1 MSKSVEIL
9 RQLVGMRPRER
20 REGEPSVQVYDYSTP
35 RLTESIKTAE
45 QAMCLP
51 TVYRCVDILSG
62 TVAMMPLKY
71 KRRASGELFKVY
83 EDSPT
88 SDMLCGM
95 ANEQQ
100 TFFDMM
106 GAVVA
111 QRLLKGNAYLL
122 PHWRAGEVYALT
134 LLDPDA
140 VFYDRKERLYRVNDY
155 YNGIVES
162 YKPSQIV
169 HIKNRSLDGGYSG
182 VSTIQ
187 YAARTLSLSATAD
200 SQTLDGLSSGNTQ
213 RGIVTGANVVQGLGA
228 VQDSFMTSVANRLS
242 RDFSSGK
249 AIVEVPGTVEFKP
262 LSITPADAQL
272 LETRKFSPY
281 DICRFFGVHP
291 DMVFVSGGSSNTY
304 QNHAT
309 SQLSFYQQT
318 LAPILRQI
326 STEMSCKLIP
336 YSLRRKYKLEYDLDD
351 VFVSDLKSRS
361 EYYAKAIGSGI
372 LTPNEVRIKEGREP
386 IAGGDTTFMSCN
398 VFRLDG
404 LGENAP
410 SAPEAPRSPRNN
422 DKTTNNNEP
431 DE

>member
-1 MSKSVEIL
+1 MSKSVELL

-20 REGEPSVQVYDYSTP
+20 REGEPTVQVYDYSTP

-71 KRRASGELFKVY
+71 KRRAEGELYKVF
-83 EDSPT
+83 EDSPL

-140 VFYDRKERLYRVNDY
+140 VFYDRKARLYRVNDY

-169 HIKNRSLDGGYSG
+169 HLKNRSLDGGYSG

-404 LGENAP
+404 LGKNAP

>member
-9 RQLVGMRPRER
+9 RQLVGMRPREK
-20 REGEPSVQVYDYSTP
+20 RESDPTVQVCDYSTP
-35 RLTESIKTAE
+35 RLAERIQTAE
-45 QAMCLP
+45 QAMSLP

-71 KRRASGELFKVY
+71 KRRTSGELFKVF

-88 SDMLCGM
+88 SEMLSGM
-95 ANEQQ
+95 ANDQQ
-100 TFFDMM
+100 TFFDLM

-111 QRLLKGNAYLL
+111 QRLLLGNAYLL

-134 LLDPDA
+134 LLDA
-140 VFYDRKERLYRVNDY
+140 GTVTYDRKKRIYRVNDY
-155 YNGIVES
+155 NNGIVGDF
-162 YKPSQIV
+162 KPNKIV
-169 HIKNRSLDGGYSG
+169 HIKNRSLDGGYTG

-228 VQDSFMTSVANRLS
+228 VQDSYMENVANRLS
-242 RDFSSGK
+242 HDFSSGK

-291 DMVFVSGGSSNTY
+291 DMVFVSGSGGNTY

-326 STEMSCKLIP
+326 STEMSCKLIDP
-336 YSLRRKYKLEYDLDD
+336 FVKRNYKLAYDLDD
-351 VFVSDLKSRS
+351 VFVSDLKNRS
-361 EYYAKAIGSGI
+361 EYYAKAVGSGI

-386 IAGGDTTFMSCN
+386 LDGGDTAFMTCT

-404 LGENAP
+404 AGDSAP
-410 SAPEAPRSPRNN
+410 SAPNAPRSPRDN
-422 DKTTNNNEP
+422 DKTTDS
-431 DE
+431 DETDE

>member
-1 MSKSVEIL
+1 MSKSVEML
-9 RQLVGMRPRER
+9 RQLVGMRPREER
-20 REGEPSVQVYDYSTP
+20 GNDPTVQVYDYSTP
-35 RLTESIKTAE
+35 RLAERIQTAE
-45 QAMCLP
+45 QAMSLP

-62 TVAMMPLKY
+62 TVAMMPLRY
-71 KRRASGELFKVY
+71 KRRASGELFKVF
-83 EDSPT
+83 ENSPT

-95 ANEQQ
+95 ANDQQ
-100 TFFDMM
+100 TFFDLM

-111 QRLLKGNAYLL
+111 QRLLLGNAYLL

-134 LLDPDA
+134 LLDA
-140 VFYDRKERLYRVNDY
+140 GSVMYDRTERVYRVNDY
-155 YNGIVES
+155 NNGIVAS

-169 HIKNRSLDGGYSG
+169 HIKNRSLDGGYTG

-228 VQDSFMTSVANRLS
+228 VQDSFMENVANRLS
-242 RDFSSGK
+242 KDFSSGK

-291 DMVFVSGGSSNTY
+291 EMVFVSGGNTSTY
-304 QNHAT
+304 KNNST

-336 YSLRRKYKLEYDLDD
+336 YPLRRKYKLEYDLDD
-351 VFVSDLKSRS
+351 VFVSDLKSRG
-361 EYYAKAIGSGI
+361 EYYERAIGSGI

-386 IAGGDTTFMSCN
+386 IEGGDVTFMSCN

-404 LGENAP
+404 LGGKAP
-410 SAPEAPRSPRNN
+410 SEPTPPRSPRTN
-422 DKTTNNNEP
+422 DKTTSNNEQ
-431 DE
+431 DK

>member
-1 MSKSVEIL
+1 MSKTVEIL
-9 RQLVGMRPRER
+9 RQMVGLAPKS
-20 REGEPSVQVYDYSTP
+20 GNDPTVQVYDYSTP
-35 RLTESIKTAE
+35 RLAERIQTAE

-62 TVAMMPLKY
+62 TVAMMPLKL
-71 KRRASGELFKVY
+71 KRRASGELFKVF
-83 EDSPT
+83 EDSPL
-88 SDMLCGM
+88 SDMLNGM

-100 TFFDMM
+100 TFFDLM

-122 PHWRAGEVYALT
+122 PHWRASEVYALT

-140 VFYDRKERLYRVNDY
+140 VFYDRTERVYRVNDY
-155 YNGIVES
+155 LNGIVAD

-169 HIKNRSLDGGYSG
+169 HIKNRSLDGGYTG

-228 VQDSFMTSVANRLS
+228 VQDSFMENVANRLS
-242 RDFSSGK
+242 KDFSSGK

-291 DMVFVSGGSSNTY
+291 EMVFVSGGNTSTY
-304 QNHAT
+304 KNNST

-336 YSLRRKYKLEYDLDD
+336 ASLKRKYKLEYDLDD
-351 VFVSDLKSRS
+351 VFVSDLKSRG
-361 EYYAKAIGSGI
+361 EYYERAIGSGI

-386 IAGGDTTFMSCN
+386 IAGGDVTFMSCN

-404 LGENAP
+404 TGGGDAP
-410 SAPEAPRSPRNN
+410 NEPKAPRSPRTN
-422 DKTTNNNEP
+422 DKTTSNNEP

>member
-1 MSKSVEIL
+1 MSKTVEIL
-9 RQLVGMRPRER
+9 RQMVGLAPNS
-20 REGEPSVQVYDYSTP
+20 GSEPSVQVYDYSTP
-35 RLTESIKTAE
+35 RLAERIQTAE

-71 KRRASGELFKVY
+71 KRRAKGDLYKVF

-88 SDMLCGM
+88 SDMLNGM

-100 TFFDMM
+100 TFFDLM

-111 QRLLKGNAYLL
+111 QRLLLGNAYLL

-134 LLDPDA
+134 LLDA
-140 VFYDRKERLYRVNDY
+140 NTVTYDRTECIYRVNDY
-155 YNGIVES
+155 LNGIVAD

-169 HIKNRSLDGGYSG
+169 HIKNRSLDGGYTG

-228 VQDSFMTSVANRLS
+228 VQDSFMENVANRLS
-242 RDFSSGK
+242 KDFSSGK

-291 DMVFVSGGSSNTY
+291 EMVFVSGGNTSTY
-304 QNHAT
+304 KNNST

-336 YSLRRKYKLEYDLDD
+336 ASLRRKYKLEYDLDD
-351 VFVSDLKSRS
+351 VFVSDLKSRG
-361 EYYAKAIGSGI
+361 EYYERAIGSGI

-386 IAGGDTTFMSCN
+386 IAGGDVTFMSCN

-404 LGENAP
+404 TGGGKAP
-410 SAPEAPRSPRNN
+410 NEPKAPRSPRTK
-422 DKTTNNNEP
+422 DKTTSNNEP

>member
-1 MSKSVEIL
+1 MSKTVKML
-9 RQLVGMRPRER
+9 RQMVGLTPKS
-20 REGEPSVQVYDYSTP
+20 GNDPTVQVYDYSTP
-35 RLTESIKTAE
+35 RLAERIQTAE
-45 QAMCLP
+45 QAMSLP

-62 TVAMMPLKY
+62 TVAMMPLKL
-71 KRRASGELFKVY
+71 KRRASGELFKVF
-83 EDSPT
+83 EDSPLA
-88 SDMLCGM
+88 DMLSGM
-95 ANEQQ
+95 ANDQQ
-100 TFFDMM
+100 TFFDLM

-134 LLDPDA
+134 LLEPDA
-140 VFYDRKERLYRVNDY
+140 VFYDRKERVYRVNDY
-155 YNGIVES
+155 NNGVVGN

-169 HIKNRSLDGGYSG
+169 HIKNRSLDGGYTG

-228 VQDSFMTSVANRLS
+228 VQDSFMENVANRLS
-242 RDFSSGK
+242 HDFSSGK

-291 DMVFVSGGSSNTY
+291 DMVFVSGGNTSTY
-304 QNHAT
+304 KNNST

-336 YSLRRKYKLEYDLDD
+336 ASLRRKYKLEYDLDD

-404 LGENAP
+404 LGSNGP
-410 SAPEAPRSPRNN
+410 SAPDSPRSPRTN
-422 DKTTNNNEP
+422 DKTTSS
-431 DE
+431 DETEE

>member
-20 REGEPSVQVYDYSTP
+20 REGEPTVQVYDYSTP

-71 KRRASGELFKVY
+71 KRRAEGELYKVF
-83 EDSPT
+83 EDSPL

-155 YNGIVES
+155 YNGIVAS

-169 HIKNRSLDGGYSG
+169 HIKNRSLDGGYTG

-404 LGENAP
+404 LGKNAP

>member
-20 REGEPSVQVYDYSTP
+20 REGDQTVQVYDYSTP

-140 VFYDRKERLYRVNDY
+140 VFYDRKARLYRVNDY

-187 YAARTLSLSATAD
+187 YAVRTLSLSATAD
-200 SQTLDGLSSGNTQ
+200 SQTLEGLSSGNTQ

-404 LGENAP
+404 LGKNAP

>member
-1 MSKSVEIL
+1 MSRTVAKL
-9 RQLVGMRPRER
+9 RELVGMMPS
-20 REGEPSVQVYDYSTP
+20 GTPNSEPSVQVYDYSTP
-35 RLTESIKTAE
+35 RLAERIQTAE

-62 TVAMMPLKY
+62 TVAMMPLRY
-71 KRRASGELFKVY
+71 KRRASGELFKVF

-88 SDMLCGM
+88 SDMLSGM
-95 ANEQQ
+95 ANDQQ
-100 TFFDMM
+100 TFFDLM

-111 QRLLKGNAYLL
+111 QRLLLGNAYLL

-134 LLDPDA
+134 LLDA
-140 VFYDRKERLYRVNDY
+140 NTVTYDRTERIYRVNDY
-155 YNGIVES
+155 NNGIVTS

-169 HIKNRSLDGGYSG
+169 HIKNRSLDGGYTG

-228 VQDSFMTSVANRLS
+228 VQDSFMENVANRLS
-242 RDFSSGK
+242 HDFSSGK

-291 DMVFVSGGSSNTY
+291 DMVFVSGGNTSTY
-304 QNHAT
+304 KNNST

-336 YSLRRKYKLEYDLDD
+336 ASLRRKYKLEYDLDD
-351 VFVSDLKSRS
+351 VFVSDLKSRG
-361 EYYAKAIGSGI
+361 EYYERAIGSGI

-386 IAGGDTTFMSCN
+386 IEGGDVTFMSCN

-404 LGENAP
+404 AGSNAP
-410 SAPEAPRSPRNN
+410 SAPDAPRSPRNN
-422 DKTTNNNEP
+422 DKTTSNNEP

>member
-20 REGEPSVQVYDYSTP
+20 REGDPTVQVYDYSTP

-71 KRRASGELFKVY
+71 KRRAEGELYKVF

-95 ANEQQ
+95 ANDQQ

>member
-1 MSKSVEIL
+1 MSKSVEML
-9 RQLVGMRPRER
+9 RQLVGMRPREER
-20 REGEPSVQVYDYSTP
+20 GNDPTVQVYDYSTP
-35 RLTESIKTAE
+35 RLAERIQTAE
-45 QAMCLP
+45 QAMSLP

-62 TVAMMPLKY
+62 TVAMMPLKL
-71 KRRASGELFKVY
+71 KRRASGELFKVF
-83 EDSPT
+83 EDSPLA
-88 SDMLCGM
+88 DMLNGM
-95 ANEQQ
+95 ANDQQ
-100 TFFDMM
+100 TFFDLM

-111 QRLLKGNAYLL
+111 QRLLLGNAYLL

-140 VFYDRKERLYRVNDY
+140 VFYDRTERVYRVNDY
-155 YNGIVES
+155 LNGIVED

-169 HIKNRSLDGGYSG
+169 HIKNRSLDGGYTG

-228 VQDSFMTSVANRLS
+228 VQDSFMENVANRLS
-242 RDFSSGK
+242 KDFSSGK

-291 DMVFVSGGSSNTY
+291 DMVFVSGGNTSTY
-304 QNHAT
+304 KNNST

-336 YSLRRKYKLEYDLDD
+336 NSIKRNYKLEYDLDD
-351 VFVSDLKSRS
+351 VFVSDLKSRG
-361 EYYAKAIGSGI
+361 EYYSKAVASGI

-386 IAGGDTTFMSCN
+386 LEGGDTAFMTCN

-404 LGENAP
+404 VGDNAP
-410 SAPEAPRSPRNN
+410 SAPDAPRSPRNN
-422 DKTTNNNEP
+422 KTTSS
-431 DE
+431 DEQDK

>member
-1 MSKSVEIL
+1 
-9 RQLVGMRPRER
+9 
-20 REGEPSVQVYDYSTP
+20 
-35 RLTESIKTAE
+35 
-45 QAMCLP
+45 
-51 TVYRCVDILSG
+51 
-62 TVAMMPLKY
+62 
-71 KRRASGELFKVY
+71 
-83 EDSPT
+83 
-88 SDMLCGM
+88 
-95 ANEQQ
+95 
-100 TFFDMM
+100 M

-140 VFYDRKERLYRVNDY
+140 VFYDRTERIYRVNDY
-155 YNGIVES
+155 NNGIVGN
-162 YKPSQIV
+162 YKPSKIV
-169 HIKNRSLDGGYSG
+169 HIKNRSLDGGYTG

-228 VQDSFMTSVANRLS
+228 VQDSFMENVANRLS
-242 RDFSSGK
+242 KDFSSGK
-249 AIVEVPGTVEFKP
+249 AIVEVPGPVEFKP

-291 DMVFVSGGSSNTY
+291 EMVFVSGGNSSTY
-304 QNHAT
+304 QNNAT

-351 VFVSDLKSRS
+351 VFVSDLKSRG
-361 EYYAKAIGSGI
+361 EYYERAIGSGI

-386 IAGGDTTFMSCN
+386 IAGGDVTFMSCN

-404 LGENAP
+404 VGKNAP
-410 SAPEAPRSPRNN
+410 SAPNAPRSPRNN
-422 DKTTNNNEP
+422 DKTTSS
-431 DE
+431 DEQDK

>member
-1 MSKSVEIL
+1 MSRTVAKL
-9 RQLVGMRPRER
+9 RELVGMKPSGE
-20 REGEPSVQVYDYSTP
+20 REGDPTVQVYDYSTP
-35 RLTESIKTAE
+35 RLAERIQTAE

-62 TVAMMPLKY
+62 TVAMMPMRY
-71 KRRASGELFKVY
+71 KRRAKGDLYKVF

-95 ANEQQ
+95 ANDQQ
-100 TFFDMM
+100 TFFDLM

-140 VFYDRKERLYRVNDY
+140 VFYDRTERIYRVNDY
-155 YNGIVES
+155 NNGIVGN
-162 YKPSQIV
+162 YKPSKIV
-169 HIKNRSLDGGYSG
+169 HIKNRSLDGGYTG

-228 VQDSFMTSVANRLS
+228 VQDSFMENVANRLS
-242 RDFSSGK
+242 KDFSSGK

-291 DMVFVSGGSSNTY
+291 EMVFVSGGNSSTY
-304 QNHAT
+304 QNNAT

-351 VFVSDLKSRS
+351 VFVSDLKSRG
-361 EYYAKAIGSGI
+361 EYYERAIGSGI

-386 IAGGDTTFMSCN
+386 MAGGDVTFMSCN

-404 LGENAP
+404 AGSKAP
-410 SAPEAPRSPRNN
+410 SEPTPPRSPRNN
-422 DKTTNNNEP
+422 DKTTSS
-431 DE
+431 DEQDK

>member
-1 MSKSVEIL
+1 MSKTVEIL
-9 RQLVGMRPRER
+9 RQMVGLAPKS
-20 REGEPSVQVYDYSTP
+20 GNEPSVQVYDYSTP
-35 RLTESIKTAE
+35 RLAERIQTAE
-45 QAMCLP
+45 EAMCLP

-71 KRRASGELFKVY
+71 KRRAEGDLYKVF

-88 SDMLCGM
+88 SDMLSGM
-95 ANEQQ
+95 ANDQQ
-100 TFFDMM
+100 TFFDLM

-111 QRLLKGNAYLL
+111 QRLLLGNAYLL

-134 LLDPDA
+134 LLDA
-140 VFYDRKERLYRVNDY
+140 NTVTYDRTERVYRVNDY
-155 YNGIVES
+155 LNGIVAD

-169 HIKNRSLDGGYSG
+169 HIKNRSLDGGYTG

-228 VQDSFMTSVANRLS
+228 VQDSFMENVANRLS
-242 RDFSSGK
+242 KDFSSGK

-291 DMVFVSGGSSNTY
+291 EMVFVSGGNTSTY
-304 QNHAT
+304 KNNST

-336 YSLRRKYKLEYDLDD
+336 ASLRRKYKLEYDLDD
-351 VFVSDLKSRS
+351 VFVSDLKSRG
-361 EYYAKAIGSGI
+361 EYYERAIGSGI

-386 IAGGDTTFMSCN
+386 IAGGDVTFMSCN

-404 LGENAP
+404 TGGGDAP
-410 SAPEAPRSPRNN
+410 NEPKAPRSPRTK
-422 DKTTNNNEP
+422 DKTTSNNEP

>member
-1 MSKSVEIL
+1 MSKTVKML
-9 RQLVGMRPRER
+9 RQMVGLASNSGNDPT
-20 REGEPSVQVYDYSTP
+20 VQVYDYSTP
-35 RLTESIKTAE
+35 RLAERIQTAE

-62 TVAMMPLKY
+62 TVAMMPLKL
-71 KRRASGELFKVY
+71 KRRASGELFKVF
-83 EDSPT
+83 EDSPL
-88 SDMLCGM
+88 SDMLNGM

-100 TFFDMM
+100 TFFDLM

-111 QRLLKGNAYLL
+111 QRLLLGNAYLL

-134 LLDPDA
+134 LLDA
-140 VFYDRKERLYRVNDY
+140 GSVTYDRTERVYRVNDY
-155 YNGIVES
+155 NNGVVGNF
-162 YKPSQIV
+162 KPNNIV
-169 HIKNRSLDGGYSG
+169 HIKNRSLDGGYTG

-228 VQDSFMTSVANRLS
+228 VQDSFMENVANRLS
-242 RDFSSGK
+242 HDFSSGK

-291 DMVFVSGGSSNTY
+291 EMVFVSGGNTSTY
-304 QNHAT
+304 KNNST

-336 YSLRRKYKLEYDLDD
+336 NSIKRNYKLEYDLDD
-351 VFVSDLKSRS
+351 VFVSDLKSRG
-361 EYYAKAIGSGI
+361 EYYSKAVASGI

-386 IAGGDTTFMSCN
+386 LDGGDTAFMTCN

-404 LGENAP
+404 VGDNAP
-410 SAPEAPRSPRNN
+410 SAPESPRSPRTN
-422 DKTTNNNEP
+422 DKTTSS
-431 DE
+431 DETEE

>member
-1 MSKSVEIL
+1 MSKTVEIL
-9 RQLVGMRPRER
+9 RQMVGLTPKS
-20 REGEPSVQVYDYSTP
+20 GNDPTVQVYDYSTP

-45 QAMCLP
+45 EAMCLP

-71 KRRASGELFKVY
+71 KRRASGELFKVF
-83 EDSPT
+83 EDSPL
-88 SDMLCGM
+88 SDMLSGM
-95 ANEQQ
+95 ANDQQ

-134 LLDPDA
+134 LLEPDA
-140 VFYDRKERLYRVNDY
+140 VFYDRKARLYRVNDY

-169 HIKNRSLDGGYSG
+169 HIKNRSLDGGYTG

-228 VQDSFMTSVANRLS
+228 VQDSFMENVANRLS
-242 RDFSSGK
+242 HDFSSGK

-291 DMVFVSGGSSNTY
+291 DMVFVSGGNTSTY
-304 QNHAT
+304 KNNST

-336 YSLRRKYKLEYDLDD
+336 ASLRRKYKLEYDLDD

-404 LGENAP
+404 LGSNGP
-410 SAPEAPRSPRNN
+410 SAPDSPRSPRTN
-422 DKTTNNNEP
+422 DKTTSS
-431 DE
+431 DETEE

>member
-1 MSKSVEIL
+1 MSKTVKML
-9 RQLVGMRPRER
+9 RQMVGLAPNS
-20 REGEPSVQVYDYSTP
+20 GSEPSVQVYDYSTP
-35 RLTESIKTAE
+35 RLAERIQTAE
-45 QAMCLP
+45 QAMSLP

-62 TVAMMPLKY
+62 TVAMMPLKL
-71 KRRASGELFKVY
+71 KRRASGELFKVF

-88 SDMLCGM
+88 SDMLSGM

-100 TFFDMM
+100 TFFDLM

-111 QRLLKGNAYLL
+111 QRLLLGNAYLL

-134 LLDPDA
+134 LLDA
-140 VFYDRKERLYRVNDY
+140 GSVTYDRTERVYRVNDY
-155 YNGIVES
+155 NNGVVGNF
-162 YKPSQIV
+162 KPNKIV
-169 HIKNRSLDGGYSG
+169 HIKNRSLDGGYTG

-228 VQDSFMTSVANRLS
+228 VQDSFMENVANRLS
-242 RDFSSGK
+242 HDFSSGK

-291 DMVFVSGGSSNTY
+291 EMVFVSGGNTSTY
-304 QNHAT
+304 KNNST

-336 YSLRRKYKLEYDLDD
+336 NSIKRNYKLEYDLDD
-351 VFVSDLKSRS
+351 VFVSDLKSRG
-361 EYYAKAIGSGI
+361 EYYAKAVASGI

-386 IAGGDTTFMSCN
+386 LDGGDTAFMTCN

-404 LGENAP
+404 VGDSAP
-410 SAPEAPRSPRNN
+410 SAPESPRSPRTN
-422 DKTTNNNEP
+422 KTTSS
-431 DE
+431 DETEE

>member
-1 MSKSVEIL
+1 MSKSVEML
-9 RQLVGMRPRER
+9 RQLVGMKPREK
-20 REGEPSVQVYDYSTP
+20 RESDPSVQVYDYSTP
-35 RLTESIKTAE
+35 RLAERIQTAE

-62 TVAMMPLKY
+62 TVAMMPMRY
-71 KRRASGELFKVY
+71 KRRSKGDLYKVF

-88 SDMLCGM
+88 SDMLSGM

-100 TFFDMM
+100 TFFDLM

-111 QRLLKGNAYLL
+111 QRLLLGNAYLL

-134 LLDPDA
+134 LLDA
-140 VFYDRKERLYRVNDY
+140 GSVTYDRTERIYRVNDY
-155 YNGIVES
+155 NNGIVAS

-169 HIKNRSLDGGYSG
+169 HIKNRSLDGGYTG

-228 VQDSFMTSVANRLS
+228 VQDSFMESVANRLS

-291 DMVFVSGGSSNTY
+291 DMVFVSGGNSSTY
-304 QNHAT
+304 QNNAK

-336 YSLRRKYKLEYDLDD
+336 ASLRRKYKLEYDLDD
-351 VFVSDLKSRS
+351 VFVSDLKSRG
-361 EYYAKAIGSGI
+361 EYYERAIGSGI

-386 IAGGDTTFMSCN
+386 IAGGDVTFMSCN

-404 LGENAP
+404 AGSKAP
-410 SAPEAPRSPRNN
+410 SEPTPPRSPRNN
-422 DKTTNNNEP
+422 DKTTSNNEQ
-431 DE
+431 DK

>member
-20 REGEPSVQVYDYSTP
+20 REGDPSVQVYDYSTP

-71 KRRASGELFKVY
+71 KRRAEGDLYKVF
-83 EDSPT
+83 EDSPL

-155 YNGIVES
+155 YNGVVAS

-169 HIKNRSLDGGYSG
+169 RIKNRSLDGGYTG

-291 DMVFVSGGSSNTY
+291 DMVFVSGGSSNSH

>member
-9 RQLVGMRPRER
+9 RQLVGMKPREH
-20 REGEPSVQVYDYSTP
+20 REGDPSVQICDYSTP
-35 RLTESIKTAE
+35 RLAERIQTAE

-62 TVAMMPLKY
+62 TVAMMPMRY
-71 KRRASGELFKVY
+71 KRRSKGDLYKVF

-95 ANEQQ
+95 ANDQQ
-100 TFFDMM
+100 TFFDLM

-155 YNGIVES
+155 NNGVVAS

-169 HIKNRSLDGGYSG
+169 HIKNRSLDGGYTG

-228 VQDSFMTSVANRLS
+228 VQDSFMENVANRLS

-291 DMVFVSGGSSNTY
+291 DMVFVSGGNTSTY
-304 QNHAT
+304 KNNST

-351 VFVSDLKSRS
+351 VFVSDLKSRG
-361 EYYAKAIGSGI
+361 EYYERAIGSGI

-386 IAGGDTTFMSCN
+386 IAGGDVTFMSCN

-404 LGENAP
+404 VGKNAP
-410 SAPEAPRSPRNN
+410 SAPNAPRSPRNN
-422 DKTTNNNEP
+422 DKTTSS
-431 DE
+431 DEQDK

>member
-1 MSKSVEIL
+1 MVGLAPKS
-9 RQLVGMRPRER
+9 GN
-20 REGEPSVQVYDYSTP
+20 EPSVQVYDYSTP
-35 RLTESIKTAE
+35 RLAERIQTAE
-45 QAMCLP
+45 EAMCLP

-71 KRRASGELFKVY
+71 KRRAEGDLYKVF

-88 SDMLCGM
+88 SDMLSGM
-95 ANEQQ
+95 ANDQQ
-100 TFFDMM
+100 TFFDLM

-111 QRLLKGNAYLL
+111 QRLLLGNAYLL

-134 LLDPDA
+134 LLDA
-140 VFYDRKERLYRVNDY
+140 NTVTYDRTERVYRVNDY
-155 YNGIVES
+155 LNGIVAD

-169 HIKNRSLDGGYSG
+169 HIKNRSLDGGYTG

-228 VQDSFMTSVANRLS
+228 VQDSFMENVANRLS
-242 RDFSSGK
+242 KDFSSGK

-291 DMVFVSGGSSNTY
+291 EMVFVSGGNTSTY
-304 QNHAT
+304 KNNST

-336 YSLRRKYKLEYDLDD
+336 ASLRRKYKLEYDLDD
-351 VFVSDLKSRS
+351 VFVSDLKSRG
-361 EYYAKAIGSGI
+361 EYYERAIGSGI

-386 IAGGDTTFMSCN
+386 IAGGDVTFMSCN

-404 LGENAP
+404 TGGGDAP
-410 SAPEAPRSPRNN
+410 NEPKAPRSPRTK
-422 DKTTNNNEP
+422 DKTTSNNEP

>member
-1 MSKSVEIL
+1 MVGLSPKS
-9 RQLVGMRPRER
+9 GSNSDPT
-20 REGEPSVQVYDYSTP
+20 VQVYDYSTP
-35 RLTESIKTAE
+35 RLAERIQTAE

-71 KRRASGELFKVY
+71 KRRASGELFKVF

-88 SDMLCGM
+88 SDMLNGM

-100 TFFDMM
+100 TFFDLM

-111 QRLLKGNAYLL
+111 QRLLLGNAYLL

-134 LLDPDA
+134 LLDA
-140 VFYDRKERLYRVNDY
+140 GTVMYDRTERVYRVNDY
-155 YNGIVES
+155 NNGVVGNF
-162 YKPSQIV
+162 KPNKIV
-169 HIKNRSLDGGYSG
+169 HIKNRSLDGGYTG

-228 VQDSFMTSVANRLS
+228 VQDSFMENVANRLS
-242 RDFSSGK
+242 HDFSSGK

-291 DMVFVSGGSSNTY
+291 EMVFVSGGNTSTY
-304 QNHAT
+304 KNNST

-351 VFVSDLKSRS
+351 VFVSDLKSRG
-361 EYYAKAIGSGI
+361 EYYSKAVASGI

-386 IAGGDTTFMSCN
+386 LDGGDTAFMTCN

-404 LGENAP
+404 VGDSAP
-410 SAPEAPRSPRNN
+410 SAPESPRSPRTN
-422 DKTTNNNEP
+422 KTTNEDETNE
-431 DE
+431 

>member
-1 MSKSVEIL
+1 MSRTVAKL
-9 RQLVGMRPRER
+9 RQLVGMRPREQ
-20 REGEPSVQVYDYSTP
+20 RENEPSVQVYDYSTP
-35 RLTESIKTAE
+35 RLAERIQTAE

-62 TVAMMPLKY
+62 TVAMMPLRY
-71 KRRASGELFKVY
+71 KRRASGELFKVF

-88 SDMLCGM
+88 SDMLSGM
-95 ANEQQ
+95 ANDQQ

-106 GAVVA
+106 GAVVT
-111 QRLLKGNAYLL
+111 QRLLKGNAYIL

-140 VFYDRKERLYRVNDY
+140 VFYDRKERIYRVNDY
-155 YNGIVES
+155 NNGIVAS
-162 YKPSQIV
+162 YKPSEIV
-169 HIKNRSLDGGYSG
+169 HIKNRSLDGGYTG

-228 VQDSFMTSVANRLS
+228 VQDSFMENVANRLS

-291 DMVFVSGGSSNTY
+291 DMVFVSGGNSSTY
-304 QNHAT
+304 QNNAT

-336 YSLRRKYKLEYDLDD
+336 YSLRRNYKLEYDLDD
-351 VFVSDLKSRS
+351 VFVSDLKSRG
-361 EYYAKAIGSGI
+361 EYYSKAVASGI

-386 IAGGDTTFMSCN
+386 LEGGDTAFMTCN

-404 LGENAP
+404 VGDNAP
-410 SAPEAPRSPRNN
+410 SAPDAPRSPRNN
-422 DKTTNNNEP
+422 KTTSS
-431 DE
+431 DETDE

>member
-71 KRRASGELFKVY
+71 KRRAEGELYKVF
-83 EDSPT
+83 EDSPL

-122 PHWRAGEVYALT
+122 PHWRAGEVCALT

>member
-20 REGEPSVQVYDYSTP
+20 RESDPTVQVYDYSTP
-35 RLTESIKTAE
+35 RLAERIQTAE
-45 QAMCLP
+45 QAMSLP

-71 KRRASGELFKVY
+71 KRRASGELFKVF
-83 EDSPT
+83 EDSPLA
-88 SDMLCGM
+88 DMLNGM
-95 ANEQQ
+95 ANDQQ
-100 TFFDMM
+100 TFFDLM

-111 QRLLKGNAYLL
+111 QRLLLGNAYLL

-134 LLDPDA
+134 LLDA
-140 VFYDRKERLYRVNDY
+140 GSVMYDRTERVYRVYDY
-155 YNGIVES
+155 LNGIVGT
-162 YKPSQIV
+162 YKPSEIV
-169 HIKNRSLDGGYSG
+169 HIKNRSLDGGYTG

-228 VQDSFMTSVANRLS
+228 VQDSFMENVANRLS

-291 DMVFVSGGSSNTY
+291 DMVFVSGGNTSTY
-304 QNHAT
+304 KNNST

-336 YSLRRKYKLEYDLDD
+336 PSVRRDYKLEYDLDD
-351 VFVSDLKSRS
+351 VFVSDLKSRG
-361 EYYAKAIGSGI
+361 EYYAKAVASGI

-386 IAGGDTTFMSCN
+386 LEGGDTAFMTCN

-404 LGENAP
+404 VGDNAP
-410 SAPEAPRSPRNN
+410 SAPNAPRSPRNN
-422 DKTTNNNEP
+422 DKTDS
-431 DE
+431 DESEE

>member
-1 MSKSVEIL
+1 MVGLAPKS
-9 RQLVGMRPRER
+9 GNDPT
-20 REGEPSVQVYDYSTP
+20 VQVYDYSTP
-35 RLTESIKTAE
+35 RLAERIQTAE

-62 TVAMMPLKY
+62 TVAMMPLKL
-71 KRRASGELFKVY
+71 KRRASGELFKVF
-83 EDSPT
+83 EDSPL
-88 SDMLCGM
+88 SDMLNGM

-100 TFFDMM
+100 TFFDLM

-122 PHWRAGEVYALT
+122 PHWRASEVYALT

-140 VFYDRKERLYRVNDY
+140 VFYDRTERVYRVNDY
-155 YNGIVES
+155 LNGIVAD

-169 HIKNRSLDGGYSG
+169 HIKNRSLDGGYTG

-228 VQDSFMTSVANRLS
+228 VQDSFMENVANRLS
-242 RDFSSGK
+242 KDFSSGK

-291 DMVFVSGGSSNTY
+291 EMVFVSGGNTSTY
-304 QNHAT
+304 KNNST

-336 YSLRRKYKLEYDLDD
+336 ASLKRKYKLEYDLDD
-351 VFVSDLKSRS
+351 VFVSDLKSRG
-361 EYYAKAIGSGI
+361 EYYERAIGSGI

-386 IAGGDTTFMSCN
+386 IAGGDVTFMSCN

-404 LGENAP
+404 TGGGDAP
-410 SAPEAPRSPRNN
+410 NEPKAPRSPRTN
-422 DKTTNNNEP
+422 DKTTSNNEP